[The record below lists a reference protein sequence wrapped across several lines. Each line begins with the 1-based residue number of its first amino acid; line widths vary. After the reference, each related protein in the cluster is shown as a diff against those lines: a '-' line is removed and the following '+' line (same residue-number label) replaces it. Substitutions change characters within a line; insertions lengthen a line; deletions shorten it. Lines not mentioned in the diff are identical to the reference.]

1 MPCKKAY
8 LQCIGSGQGL
18 LIILH
23 ASNGCVG
30 EWFAMLAISSS
41 MPECAVWCLVG
52 LVDLCC
58 VVFGRFGGFASWRI
72 IITMIRREGK
82 IMRW

>member
-23 ASNGCVG
+23 ASSGCVG

-41 MPECAVWCLVG
+41 MPEC
-52 LVDLCC
+52 C
-58 VVFGRFGGFASWRI
+58 VVFGRFGGFVLCGVW
-72 IITMIRREGK
+72 
-82 IMRW
+82 